1 MKKILL
7 VVIAIVSFS
16 TITSCDKDDDQASL
30 QGKWEYSQD
39 GFAVNGVE
47 ILVAYQHEA
56 GCTKNFSVFSANT
69 IIDYT
74 YFSDDCEETVMTIPF
89 SRSGNTITVGS
100 GEFSATFEIKTLDAN
115 TLKLYSVDSEDPE
128 EVYVVVY
135 KRVN

>member
-56 GCTKNFSVFSANT
+56 GCTKDFSVISANT

-74 YFSDDCEETVMTIPF
+74 YFSDDCEETVVTIPF